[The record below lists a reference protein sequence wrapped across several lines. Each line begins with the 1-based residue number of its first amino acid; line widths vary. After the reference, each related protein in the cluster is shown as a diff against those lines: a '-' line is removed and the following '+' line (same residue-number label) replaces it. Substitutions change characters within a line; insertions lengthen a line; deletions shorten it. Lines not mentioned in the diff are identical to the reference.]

1 MGSRPARLRRRLRGR
16 GAGERAVKGEVGETF
31 TAGTLGERTI
41 EEGKTVVVGDPVR
54 FNADNIDN
62 YDF

>member
-1 MGSRPARLRRRLRGR
+1 MAAYA
-16 GAGERAVKGEVGETF
+16 GAALDSGAIKGEVGEKF

-41 EEGKTVVVGDPVR
+41 GENKTVVVGDPVR

>member
-1 MGSRPARLRRRLRGR
+1 MGSRPARIRGR
-16 GAGERAVKGEVGETF
+16 VRGAALDSGAIKGEVGEKF

-41 EEGKTVVVGDPVR
+41 GENKTVVVGDPVR
-54 FNADNIDN
+54 FNADNIDK